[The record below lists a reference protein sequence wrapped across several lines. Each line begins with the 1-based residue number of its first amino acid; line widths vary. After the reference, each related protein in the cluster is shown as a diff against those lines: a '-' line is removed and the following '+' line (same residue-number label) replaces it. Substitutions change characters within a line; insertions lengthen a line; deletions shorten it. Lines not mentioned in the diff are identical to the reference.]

1 VLPLGDPS
9 AGPLLAPLAEDER
22 LTSWHLAWPDGCVS
36 SRSSAAIDLLR
47 ALGHRRAACAT
58 ARASGLLERVY
69 GFVADHRDQLGHV
82 TPDGPAPRRY
92 P

>member
-1 VLPLGDPS
+1 M
-9 AGPLLAPLAEDER
+9 
-22 LTSWHLAWPDGCVS
+22 AWPDGRIE
-36 SRSSAAIDLLR
+36 SRGTAAAALLR

-58 ARASGLLERVY
+58 ARGSGLLERVY